1 VRAVAMVLRGRFRQY
16 WKPWLA
22 LSVLVAV
29 AGGFVLATTAAG
41 RRTATAFPGFAA
53 RHGYDV
59 IVYSRKPLP
68 QLAQLPHVVSVTPA
82 PAAFAALGCASCR
95 KPIDTENT
103 LINEVPPGQLPRMVM
118 LLSGRMPDQSD
129 PSEVLASF
137 TLAQDN
143 GVRIGSVIRARLA
156 SLAQPDRGPADP
168 SPVLRRMLRVVG
180 IVAAESEFPSGAAV
194 HYDLYATTAFAAAV
208 NQRAALQRTY
218 YARFAHGATDLASS
232 DSRFR
237 SLGADGSYD
246 LDAAAGAVEGS
257 IRPQVVGWYV
267 LAGLATLAALAVIG
281 QAIGRQAATERADHR
296 ALSAIGL
303 RPRELVL
310 ADLARALL
318 IGAAGAAGAVLVA
331 VLVSALTPVGEA
343 RIAVPSPGRMS
354 FDPVVLPLGALAVLA
369 AVIVLSVWPAVRQAR
384 LLSSRPPR
392 RPATVAMAVGRGAAL
407 AGLPAAALIGIR
419 HALERGRGGQPVGTA
434 LLGTVLAVAAL
445 CATAVFGASLTHLVS
460 SPALYGAPFQAYFG
474 GNGNPGSEA
483 LVTGP
488 LLDRLRQDRA
498 IERITLGAFV
508 AVNVNGSHVRTVAMT
523 PVRGPALM
531 SALDGHLPRG
541 DRDIMLGVATMR
553 ATGARLGGTVRVTVA
568 DPAGV
573 PHEAIFHVIGRASLN
588 AGTGGLGNGAVMTT
602 SAFIGAQCPPGP
614 GQAACRSAVRQG
626 MATVV
631 LVRAAAGPA
640 GSAALARY
648 IRRYPNLTY
657 RPAKP
662 TVLVNFGESVD
673 FPLLFGVALSVFGAA
688 TMVHLLLV
696 SVTRR
701 RRETGLLKSLG
712 FVRRQVAAAVCWQ
725 ATTIAL
731 AGIAVGAPVGIAAG
745 RVLWRVFATNFG
757 VVPVPVVPA
766 LLLAALAAGVLAA
779 ANLLAA
785 VPAVLAARSHPGQLL
800 RAE

>member
-1 VRAVAMVLRGRFRQY
+1 MRAVVIVHRGRLRQH
-16 WKPWLA
+16 WKSWLA
-22 LSVLVAV
+22 LSVLVGL
-29 AGGFVLATTAAG
+29 AGGFVLAATVAG
-41 RRTATAFPGFAA
+41 RRTAAAFPGFTT

-59 IVYSRKPLP
+59 IVYSGRPLP
-68 QLAQLPHVVSVTPA
+68 QMTRLPHVVSVTPV
-82 PAAFAALGCASCR
+82 PAAFAVTLRCASCR
-95 KPIDTENT
+95 KPIDAENT
-103 LINEVPPGQLPRMVM
+103 LINEVPPRQLPRMVQ
-118 LLSGRMPDQSD
+118 LLTGRMPHQSD

-143 GVRIGSVIRARLA
+143 GVRIGSLIRAQLV
-156 SLAQPDRGPADP
+156 SPAQLRGRHAGSSPA
-168 SPVLRRMLRVVG
+168 SPVLRVVG
-180 IVAAESEFPSGAAV
+180 IVAAESEFPSGASL
-194 HYDLYATTAFAAAV
+194 HYDLYATTAFAVAV
-208 NQRAALQRTY
+208 NRRAALLSTFY
-218 YARFAHGATDLASS
+218 LRFSHGAADLAGS

-237 SLGADGSYD
+237 SLGVDGSYD

-257 IRPQVVGWYV
+257 IRPQVIGWYV
-267 LAGLATLAALAVIG
+267 LAGLAALAALAVIG
-281 QAIGRQAATERADHR
+281 QAIGRQAATERADHP

-318 IGAAGAAGAVLVA
+318 IGVVGAAGAVLVT
-331 VLVSALTPVGEA
+331 VLVSPLTPVGEA
-343 RIAVPSPGRMS
+343 RMAAPSPGRLS

-369 AVIVLSVWPAVRQAR
+369 AVIALSVWPAVRQAR

-392 RPATVAMAVGRGAAL
+392 RPSTVAMAVGRGAAR

-445 CATAVFGASLTHLVS
+445 CATAVFGASLTHLDS

-474 GNGNPGSEA
+474 GNGTPGSEA

-488 LLDRLRQDRA
+488 LLDGLRQNRE

-508 AVNVNGSHVRTVAMT
+508 EVNVNGSHVRTVTMT
-523 PVRGPALM
+523 PVRGAALL
-531 SALDGHLPRG
+531 SALDGRLPRG

-573 PHEAIFHVIGRASLN
+573 PHEATFHVIGRASLN

-602 SAFIGAQCPPGP
+602 RAFIGVQCPPGRD
-614 GQAACRSAVRQG
+614 QARCRRTVRQG

-640 GSAALARY
+640 GNAALARY
-648 IRRYPNLTY
+648 VRHYRSLTY
-657 RPAKP
+657 RPATP
-662 TVLVNFGESVD
+662 TVLVNFGESVN

-696 SVTRR
+696 SVP
-701 RRETGLLKSLG
+701 GG
-712 FVRRQVAAAVCWQ
+712 
-725 ATTIAL
+725 
-731 AGIAVGAPVGIAAG
+731 AG
-745 RVLWRVFATNFG
+745 R
-757 VVPVPVVPA
+757 
-766 LLLAALAAGVLAA
+766 
-779 ANLLAA
+779 
-785 VPAVLAARSHPGQLL
+785 PGC
-800 RAE
+800 